1 VSRPQAVP
9 EQASNLVMMMEL
21 GGAEWHNFRQSI
33 LIDLSLIPPGDPR
46 VLDHRHN
53 LFSSLRMICVD
64 QALMTVN

>member
-1 VSRPQAVP
+1 MSRPQAVP
-9 EQASNLVMMMEL
+9 EQVSNLVMTMVS
-21 GGAEWHNFRQSI
+21 GGAEQHNFRRNK
-33 LIDLSLIPPGDPR
+33 LIVLSLIPPGDPR